1 MTQRFRITYW
11 RTEALRYTG
20 NLDMQKVW
28 ERYLRRLNIPVS
40 YSQGFHPQPKIQ
52 QACPL
57 PLGFLSESEVADVW
71 VDNHELTAQNILNA
85 LGAVPQPG
93 IEIQTISPVEI
104 FAPALTTLV
113 THARYHALLFDA
125 VESQWLQSRIDQ
137 LLQNTEIIRERRD
150 KSYDL
155 RPLVSSIMRTES
167 SEGILLDMLLA
178 ARDSATGRPEEVL
191 AELGLDPYGARITR
205 TELIL
210 KPDESPLIPVGGK
223 EIS

>member
-1 MTQRFRITYW
+1 MTLRFRMTYW

-28 ERYLRRLNIPVS
+28 ERYLRRLNLPVA

-57 PLGFLSESEVADVW
+57 PLGFLSKSEMVDVW
-71 VDNHELTAQNILNA
+71 IDDDELTGQKILESLQSA
-85 LGAVPQPG
+85 PQPG
-93 IEIQTISPVEI
+93 IEIKTVAPVAI
-104 FAPALTTLV
+104 YSPALMTLV
-113 THARYHALLFDA
+113 INARYQALLFDA
-125 VESQWLQSRIDQ
+125 VDSQWLQGQINH
-137 LLQNTEIIRERRD
+137 LLQSTEIIRERRE

-155 RPLVSSIMRTES
+155 RSLVSSIIFTDTP
-167 SEGILLDMLLA
+167 EGILLDMLLS

-191 AELGLDPYGARITR
+191 SELGLDPFGARITR

-210 KPDESPLIPVGGK
+210 KSYGSPVIPTGDT
-223 EIS
+223 ETS